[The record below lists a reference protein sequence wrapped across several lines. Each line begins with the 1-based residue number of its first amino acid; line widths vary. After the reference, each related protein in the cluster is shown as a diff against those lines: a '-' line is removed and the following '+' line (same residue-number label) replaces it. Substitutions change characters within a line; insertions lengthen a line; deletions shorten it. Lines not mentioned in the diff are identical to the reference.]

1 MSYRGCEPKKQPFF
15 LSSPIYLLLFR
26 WRRRREVRLLHYTL
40 SSLCTCLNSLSIHFL
55 TFHSVPF
62 SLIPHF
68 SAPLALYKSRKRRR
82 PLFAKKAQKLLLFT
96 SVDDSLILRLYFFL
110 PSFSVMLKKFP
121 FWELSLSLLLC
132 FALLSSTS
140 LADSDSD
147 SDRLDLDHSNS
158 SESNVSLSKPKEGS
172 FAHMID
178 QALANEFP
186 ENDQPEG
193 SLRSNLSLSL
203 QLTQI
208 IFENFNFFFLNFLL
222 AVADSGSF
230 NNSVAEQQVSL
241 AIFFFS
247 FEFELVYYYKQ
258 LQLRY

>member
-1 MSYRGCEPKKQPFF
+1 
-15 LSSPIYLLLFR
+15 
-26 WRRRREVRLLHYTL
+26 
-40 SSLCTCLNSLSIHFL
+40 
-55 TFHSVPF
+55 
-62 SLIPHF
+62 
-68 SAPLALYKSRKRRR
+68 
-82 PLFAKKAQKLLLFT
+82 
-96 SVDDSLILRLYFFL
+96 
-110 PSFSVMLKKFP
+110 MLKKFP

-203 QLTQI
+203 
-208 IFENFNFFFLNFLL
+208 
-222 AVADSGSF
+222 
-230 NNSVAEQQVSL
+230 SL
-241 AIFFFS
+241 
-247 FEFELVYYYKQ
+247 
-258 LQLRY
+258 